1 MTALPFLLPYLV
13 PLTMVVG
20 YATGELWLFRVVAWV
35 WLIVA
40 ALDLAIRP
48 DTRNLHGERVDDLRR
63 ALPWR
68 LAVRLWVP
76 VQATIIGCGLF
87 ITAWDSLTL
96 KELLFVTVSI
106 GIAGGMF
113 CIPVAHELMHGTG
126 RFDKILA
133 EILMTLVSYTHFC
146 IGHVHGHH
154 RNVGTAN
161 DPATARFGE
170 SFYAFYPRTVFG
182 GVVSAWN
189 LEEARL
195 HRLGAGVWSS
205 RNRMIRYIISLS
217 AVYVTIFY
225 MFGLLGVAFFAVQS
239 VIAFS
244 MIEVINYVE
253 HYGLARREAA
263 PGRYERVMPWHSWN
277 SSHRISNWLLFNLGR
292 HSDHHQHPRK
302 SYRYLRH
309 LEEAPQLPS
318 GYFGMFLL
326 PLFPTLWRR
335 VMDPRVE
342 AWRRKH
348 GVSSGAVSLRW

>member
-1 MTALPFLLPYLV
+1 
-13 PLTMVVG
+13 MVVG
-20 YATGELWLFRVVAWV
+20 CVTGELWLFRVVAWV

-40 ALDLAIRP
+40 VLDLAVRP
-48 DTRNLHGERVDDLRR
+48 DTRNLHGERVDESRR
-63 ALPWR
+63 AGPWR

-76 VQATIIGCGLF
+76 VQATIIVCGLF
-87 ITAWDSLTL
+87 ITTWNSATV

-126 RFDKILA
+126 RFDKLLA

-146 IGHVHGHH
+146 IGHVNGHH

-182 GVVSAWN
+182 GLASAWH
-189 LEEARL
+189 LEQARL

-205 RNRMIRYIISLS
+205 RNRMVRYFIGLS
-217 AVYVTIFY
+217 AVYTAIFCI
-225 MFGLLGVAFFAVQS
+225 FGLPGVAFFTLQS

-253 HYGLARREAA
+253 HYGLVRNEAA
-263 PGRYERVMPWHSWN
+263 PGRFERVMAWHSWN

-292 HSDHHQHPRK
+292 HSDHHQHPRT
-302 SYRYLRH
+302 SYPYLRH
-309 LEEAPQLPS
+309 REEAPQLPS

-326 PLFPTLWRR
+326 PLFPSLWRL
-335 VMDPRVE
+335 VMDHRVE
-342 AWRRKH
+342 AWRREH
-348 GVSSGAVSLRW
+348 GVS